1 MYQFFDKTKMI
12 EREHALI
19 DNPAHKFHQ
28 VQHDIFN
35 LALNIHPSGHD
46 TIYFAMG
53 CYWGAERLF
62 WQTKGVSSTS
72 VGFAGG
78 FTAFP
83 TYAQTC
89 TGKTGH
95 TETVKVTFNP
105 EIVSLNELLTIFWN
119 NHDPSQGMRQGNDLG
134 TVYRSAIFCNK
145 QQLPLISKSQ
155 ADFADKL
162 KSIGHGTIT
171 TEIQTDPTFYYAEPE
186 HQQYLAKHPDGY
198 CSLRGIFK

>member
-12 EREHALI
+12 KRENALI
-19 DNPAHKFHQ
+19 DNNTHQ
-28 VQHDIFN
+28 NDQFSHDIFHIT
-35 LALNIHPSGHD
+35 LKTQPDGHEV
-46 TIYFAMG
+46 IYFAMG

-62 WQTKGVSSTS
+62 WQTTGVSNTS

-83 TYAQTC
+83 TYEQTC

-95 TETVKVTFNP
+95 TETVKVTFDPN
-105 EIVSLNELLTIFWN
+105 IVSINDLLAIFWN
-119 NHDPSQGMRQGNDLG
+119 NHDPSQGMRQGNDTG
-134 TVYRSAIFCNK
+134 TVYRSAIFCNE
-145 QQLPLISKSQ
+145 QQLPLVLKSQ
-155 ADFADKL
+155 SDFADKL
-162 KSIGHGTIT
+162 SSIGHNSIT
-171 TEIQTDPTFYYAEPE
+171 TEIQIDPIFYYAENE